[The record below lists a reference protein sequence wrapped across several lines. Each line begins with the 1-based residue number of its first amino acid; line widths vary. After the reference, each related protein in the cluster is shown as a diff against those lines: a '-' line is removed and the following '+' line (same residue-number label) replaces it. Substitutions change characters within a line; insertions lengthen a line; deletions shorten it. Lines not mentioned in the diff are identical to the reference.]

1 MIAQVSLFDAFE
13 GGDLDAG
20 KKSLGINVVVQ
31 PVEKTLTDVE
41 IELIGEKVVASVEKA
56 TGGVL
61 RA

>member
-1 MIAQVSLFDAFE
+1 
-13 GGDLDAG
+13 
-20 KKSLGINVVVQ
+20 VVQ